1 MMVQRLPN
9 EADKPNRMLLIIF
22 NFENNFIFV
31 KVSISVTCIIILCI
45 IVTMLFCIQCSNI
58 AGRQESLI
66 KIADKDTILISKKKV
81 SIYIFAAPKDQ
92 STEYLIYYNIFQYQ
106 VIIQFRLKFKSRLK
120 LLCSLP
126 INFYYV
132 C

>member
-1 MMVQRLPN
+1 
-9 EADKPNRMLLIIF
+9 
-22 NFENNFIFV
+22 
-31 KVSISVTCIIILCI
+31 
-45 IVTMLFCIQCSNI
+45 MLFCTQCSNI

-106 VIIQFRLKFKSRLK
+106 VIIQSRLK

-132 C
+132 CW

>member
-1 MMVQRLPN
+1 
-9 EADKPNRMLLIIF
+9 MLLIIF

-31 KVSISVTCIIILCI
+31 KVSISVTCIIILYI
-45 IVTMLFCIQCSNI
+45 IVTMLFCTQCSNI

-92 STEYLIYYNIFQYQ
+92 SIFN
-106 VIIQFRLKFKSRLK
+106 
-120 LLCSLP
+120 LL
-126 INFYYV
+126 
-132 C
+132 

>member
-1 MMVQRLPN
+1 MYHY
-9 EADKPNRMLLIIF
+9 IIYHRDY
-22 NFENNFIFV
+22 
-31 KVSISVTCIIILCI
+31 
-45 IVTMLFCIQCSNI
+45 MLFCTQCSNI

-66 KIADKDTILISKKKV
+66 KIADKDTILISKKK
-81 SIYIFAAPKDQ
+81 YQFTYLLLPKINQ
-92 STEYLIYYNIFQYQ
+92 YLIYYNIFQYQ
-106 VIIQFRLKFKSRLK
+106 VIIQSRLK

>member
-1 MMVQRLPN
+1 
-9 EADKPNRMLLIIF
+9 MLLIIF

-31 KVSISVTCIIILCI
+31 KVSISVTCIIILYI

-92 STEYLIYYNIFQYQ
+92 SIFN
-106 VIIQFRLKFKSRLK
+106 
-120 LLCSLP
+120 LL
-126 INFYYV
+126 
-132 C
+132 